1 MVKFPGNNKI
11 NLAIFISGRGTNF
24 KSIFNFSKKK
34 KSILNIKLVISD
46 NKYAKGLEFSKRK
59 KISTKVIKFE
69 KKRDAENKILK
80 LIKSNKID
88 LICLAGFMKILSEYF
103 LEKCNLKIL
112 NIHPSLLPKYKGL
125 NTHMRVLKNKD
136 KFSGCTVHLVNKN
149 LDAGKIILQK
159 KVKVNKNDTIKSL
172 EKKILKIEN
181 KIYPLAI
188 MKTVKSIF

>member
-11 NLAIFISGRGTNF
+11 NLAIFISGRGTNL

-46 NKYAKGLEFSKRK
+46 NKHAKGLEFSKKK
-59 KISTKVIKFE
+59 KISTKVIKFV

-88 LICLAGFMKILSEYF
+88 LICLAGFMKIFSKDF
-103 LEKCNLKIL
+103 LEKCNVKIL

-136 KFSGCTVHLVNKN
+136 KFSGCTVHLVNKK
-149 LDAGKIILQK
+149 LDAGKVILQK
-159 KVKVNKNDTIKSL
+159 KVKIKKNDTIKSL
-172 EKKILKIEN
+172 EKRILKIEN

>member
-46 NKYAKGLEFSKRK
+46 NKYAKGLEFSKNK
-59 KISTKVIKFE
+59 KILTKVIKFV

-88 LICLAGFMKILSEYF
+88 LICLAGFMRILSEDF

-136 KFSGCTVHLVNKN
+136 KFSGCTVHFVNKH

-159 KVKVNKNDTIKSL
+159 KVKIKKNDTIKSL
-172 EKKILKIEN
+172 EKRILKIEN

-188 MKTVKSIF
+188 MKIVKSIF

>member
-24 KSIFNFSKKK
+24 KSIFNFAKKK

-46 NKYAKGLEFSKRK
+46 NKYAKDLEFSKKK
-59 KISTKVIKFE
+59 KISTKVIKFV

-159 KVKVNKNDTIKSL
+159 KVRVNKNDTIKSL
-172 EKKILKIEN
+172 EKKILRIEN

>member
-1 MVKFPGNNKI
+1 MVKFLGNNKI
-11 NLAIFISGRGTNF
+11 NLAIFISGRGTNL

-34 KSILNIKLVISD
+34 NSILNIKLVISD
-46 NKYAKGLEFSKRK
+46 NKYAKGLEFSRKK
-59 KISTKVIKFE
+59 KISTKIIKF
-69 KKRDAENKILK
+69 KKKKDAENKILK
-80 LIKSNKID
+80 LIKSNKIN
-88 LICLAGFMKILSEYF
+88 LICLAGFMKILSKDF

-136 KFSGCTVHLVNKN
+136 KFSGCTVHFVNKN

-159 KVKVNKNDTIKSL
+159 KVRVNKNDTIKSL
-172 EKKILKIEN
+172 EKKILRIEN

>member
-11 NLAIFISGRGTNF
+11 NLAIFISGRGTNL

-34 KSILNIKLVISD
+34 KSILNIRLVISD
-46 NKYAKGLEFSKRK
+46 NKYAKGLEFSKKK
-59 KISTKVIKFE
+59 KISTKVIKFL

-88 LICLAGFMKILSEYF
+88 LICLAGFMKILSEDF
-103 LEKCNLKIL
+103 LKKCNLNIL

-125 NTHMRVLKNKD
+125 NTHKRVLKNKD

-172 EKKILKIEN
+172 EKKILKMEN

>member
-24 KSIFNFSKKK
+24 KSIFNFAKKK

-46 NKYAKGLEFSKRK
+46 NKYAKGLEFSRKK

-69 KKRDAENKILK
+69 KKRHAENKILK

-88 LICLAGFMKILSEYF
+88 LICLAGFMKILSEDF

-159 KVKVNKNDTIKSL
+159 KVRVNKNDTIKSL
-172 EKKILKIEN
+172 EKKILRIEN

>member
-24 KSIFNFSKKK
+24 KSIFNFAKKK

-46 NKYAKGLEFSKRK
+46 NKYAKGLEFSKKK
-59 KISTKVIKFE
+59 KISTKVIKFV

-88 LICLAGFMKILSEYF
+88 LICLAGFMKILSENF

-159 KVKVNKNDTIKSL
+159 KVRINKNDTIKSL
-172 EKKILKIEN
+172 EKKILRIEN

>member
-24 KSIFNFSKKK
+24 KSIFNFAKKK

-46 NKYAKGLEFSKRK
+46 NKYAKGLEFSKKK
-59 KISTKVIKFE
+59 KISTKVIKYV

-88 LICLAGFMKILSEYF
+88 LICLAGFMKILSEDF

-136 KFSGCTVHLVNKN
+136 KFSGCTVHLVNKK
-149 LDAGKIILQK
+149 LDGGKIILQK

>member
-24 KSIFNFSKKK
+24 KSIFNFAKKK

>member
-1 MVKFPGNNKI
+1 M
-11 NLAIFISGRGTNF
+11 
-24 KSIFNFSKKK
+24 
-34 KSILNIKLVISD
+34 
-46 NKYAKGLEFSKRK
+46 
-59 KISTKVIKFE
+59 
-69 KKRDAENKILK
+69 
-80 LIKSNKID
+80 
-88 LICLAGFMKILSEYF
+88 ICLAGFMKILSKDF

-136 KFSGCTVHLVNKN
+136 KFSGCTVHFVNKN

-159 KVKVNKNDTIKSL
+159 KVRVNKNDTIKSL
-172 EKKILKIEN
+172 EKKVLRIEN

>member
-24 KSIFNFSKKK
+24 KSIFNFAKKK

-46 NKYAKGLEFSKRK
+46 NKYAKGLEFSKKK
-59 KISTKVIKFE
+59 KISTKVIKFV

-88 LICLAGFMKILSEYF
+88 LICLAGFMKILSENF

-159 KVKVNKNDTIKSL
+159 KVRVNKNDTIKSL
-172 EKKILKIEN
+172 EKKILRIEN

>member
-1 MVKFPGNNKI
+1 MVKFSGNNKI

-34 KSILNIKLVISD
+34 NSILNIKLVISD
-46 NKYAKGLEFSKRK
+46 NKYAKGLEFSKKK
-59 KISTKVIKFE
+59 KISTKIIKFV
-69 KKRDAENKILK
+69 KKKDAENKILK

-88 LICLAGFMKILSEYF
+88 LICLAGFMKILSKDF
-103 LEKCNLKIL
+103 LEKCNVKML

-136 KFSGCTVHLVNKN
+136 KFSGCTVHFVNKH
-149 LDAGKIILQK
+149 LDAGKIIFQK
-159 KVKVNKNDTIKSL
+159 KVKVKKNDTIKSL
-172 EKKILKIEN
+172 EKRILKIEN

-188 MKTVKSIF
+188 MKTIKSIF

>member
-24 KSIFNFSKKK
+24 KSIFNFAKKK

-46 NKYAKGLEFSKRK
+46 NKYAKGLEFSKKK
-59 KISTKVIKFE
+59 KISTKVIKYV

-88 LICLAGFMKILSEYF
+88 LICLAGFMKILSEDF

-159 KVKVNKNDTIKSL
+159 KVRVNKNDTIKSL
-172 EKKILKIEN
+172 EKKILRIEN

>member
-24 KSIFNFSKKK
+24 KSIFNFAKKK

-88 LICLAGFMKILSEYF
+88 LICLAGFMKILSEDF

-159 KVKVNKNDTIKSL
+159 KVRVNKNDTIKSL
-172 EKKILKIEN
+172 EKKILRIEN

>member
-24 KSIFNFSKKK
+24 KSIFNFAKKK

-46 NKYAKGLEFSKRK
+46 NKYAKGLEFSKKK
-59 KISTKVIKFE
+59 KISTKVIKFV

-88 LICLAGFMKILSEYF
+88 LICLAGFMKILSENF
-103 LEKCNLKIL
+103 LKKCNLKIL

-159 KVKVNKNDTIKSL
+159 KVRVNKNDTIKSL
-172 EKKILKIEN
+172 EKKILRIEN

>member
-46 NKYAKGLEFSKRK
+46 NKYAKGLKFSKTK
-59 KISTKVIKFE
+59 KISTKVIKFV

-88 LICLAGFMKILSEYF
+88 LICLAGFMKILSEDF

-159 KVKVNKNDTIKSL
+159 KVRVNKNDTIKSL
-172 EKKILKIEN
+172 EKKILRIEN

>member
-34 KSILNIKLVISD
+34 NSILKIKLVISD
-46 NKYAKGLEFSKRK
+46 NKYAKGLEFSKKK
-59 KISTKVIKFE
+59 KISTKIIKFV
-69 KKRDAENKILK
+69 KKKDAENKILK
-80 LIKSNKID
+80 QIKSNKID
-88 LICLAGFMKILSEYF
+88 LICLAGFMKILSKDF
-103 LEKCNLKIL
+103 LEKCNVKIL

-125 NTHMRVLKNKD
+125 NTHMRVLKNKE
-136 KFSGCTVHLVNKN
+136 KFSGCTVHFVNKN
-149 LDAGKIILQK
+149 VDAGKIILQR
-159 KVKVNKNDTIKSL
+159 KVKVKKNDTIKSL
-172 EKKILKIEN
+172 EKKILKVEN

>member
-46 NKYAKGLEFSKRK
+46 NKYAKGLEFSKNK
-59 KISTKVIKFE
+59 KILTKVIKFV

-88 LICLAGFMKILSEYF
+88 LICLAGFMRILSENF
-103 LEKCNLKIL
+103 LEKCNPKIL

-136 KFSGCTVHLVNKN
+136 KFSGCTVHFVNKH

-159 KVKVNKNDTIKSL
+159 KVKIKKNDTIKSL
-172 EKKILKIEN
+172 EKRILKIEN

-188 MKTVKSIF
+188 MKIVKSIF